1 MSLNQMARLWG
12 CSCLSEECWPLNRQV
27 QVAHAHPLPNTT
39 RLQVLIVL
47 RTCGH
52 FHRPQRF
59 IRLVCLISW
68 LGKVPNHRA
77 PLDHDGFA
85 AGRTFSSHRFFIA
98 CSFCLAFPSTS
109 VWQLPRQQAWSRFV
123 ERVSW
128 MINDNLKT
136 RPWVMGN
143 RRAQPACNSFGLRP
157 LGRNWTLCGWN
168 LRNLWASRY

>member
-27 QVAHAHPLPNTT
+27 RVAHAHPMPNTT
-39 RLQVLIVL
+39 RSHVLIVL
-47 RTCGH
+47 RTCGQFSSTSEIH
-52 FHRPQRF
+52 TVGLLDFTARE
-59 IRLVCLISW
+59 VS
-68 LGKVPNHRA
+68 NHRA

-85 AGRTFSSHRFFIA
+85 AGRTFSGHRFFIA
-98 CSFCLAFPSTS
+98 CSLCLAFPSTI

-168 LRNLWASRY
+168 LGNLWASRY